1 MKVLHLNT
9 LDVSGGA
16 ARSAYRL
23 HQGLLTIGVDSKML
37 VRVKSSDDDTVYSIQ
52 TSDAQSCK
60 KITIHDVIH
69 SGLIAPHT
77 TTAANTLFSIPT
89 LSYDITN
96 ADIVANA
103 DIINLHWVANYLS
116 PLTISKLGALGKQI
130 VWTLHDQWPFTGG
143 CHYSNA
149 CTRYETTCTACPQL
163 DLDIEIAAA
172 VLDEKATLFQPIPL
186 TIVTPSSWMYAVARE
201 SKLFKDKRIEHI
213 SYSLNTEQYINIP
226 KHCAKKTLG
235 IDPHVVTILF
245 AAQSLYERRK
255 GYQEF
260 ISVLRC
266 CENDDL
272 FKRMIQEDRIK
283 LIVFGQ
289 AGSELLNIG
298 VPVLS
303 LGVIDS
309 DEAISTAYSA
319 ADLYIMTS
327 LEDNLPNTILESM
340 SCGTPVL
347 AFSVGGIPDMVKS
360 GITGDL
366 ITPFDI
372 DAMTTRLLYLLN
384 HPELLQQMGT
394 SCRQYAE
401 KQYAFTIQADR
412 YKQLYTELL
421 PNFSTKADS
430 DHTHQP
436 DVAERLGDTFPLTV
450 EKDFGEPF
458 SRIYPQILEEV
469 VLSMIAGHPYERNSM
484 VAKIDELSAELIG
497 IKQSKTW
504 KSTAWIRKM
513 FDIIQAIHHRLPK

>member
-9 LDVSGGA
+9 WDVSGGA

-23 HQGLLTIGVDSKML
+23 HQGLLAIGVDSKML
-37 VRVKSSDDDTVYSIQ
+37 VRLKSSDDDTVYSIK
-52 TSDAQSCK
+52 TSDAQSGK
-60 KITIHDVIH
+60 KITIHDIIH
-69 SGLIAPHT
+69 SDLITPHI
-77 TTAANTLFSIPT
+77 TTAANTIFSIPS

-96 ADIVANA
+96 TDIVANA

-149 CTRYETTCTACPQL
+149 CIRYETSCTACPQL
-163 DLDIEIAAA
+163 DLDVDVAAA
-172 VLDEKATLFQPIPL
+172 VLDEKAKLFQHIPL

-201 SKLFKDKRIEHI
+201 SRVFKDKRIEHI
-213 SYSLNTEQYINIP
+213 PYSLNTEQYNNAP
-226 KHCAKKTLG
+226 KHRAKETLG

-260 ISVLRC
+260 IEVLRC
-266 CENDDL
+266 SKNHDQ
-272 FKRMIQEDRIK
+272 FKRMIQENRIK

-327 LEDNLPNTILESM
+327 LEDNLPNTILESI

-372 DAMTTRLLYLLN
+372 DNMSKRLLYLLN
-384 HPELLQQMGT
+384 HPELLQQM
-394 SCRQYAE
+394 SNCCRQYAE
-401 KQYAFTIQADR
+401 KQYAITIQATR

-421 PNFSTKADS
+421 SNFSIKTDS
-430 DHTHQP
+430 THTDQP
-436 DVAERLGDTFPLTV
+436 DVPEKFGNTFTLTA
-450 EKDFGEPF
+450 EKDFDEPF
-458 SRIYPQILEEV
+458 SNVYPRILEEL
-469 VLSMIAGHPYERNSM
+469 VLSMVADNQHEGNYM
-484 VAKIDELSAELIG
+484 VEKIDELSAELIG

-504 KSTAWIRKM
+504 KSTALIRKM
-513 FDIIQAIHHRLPK
+513 FDIFQAIHHRLPK